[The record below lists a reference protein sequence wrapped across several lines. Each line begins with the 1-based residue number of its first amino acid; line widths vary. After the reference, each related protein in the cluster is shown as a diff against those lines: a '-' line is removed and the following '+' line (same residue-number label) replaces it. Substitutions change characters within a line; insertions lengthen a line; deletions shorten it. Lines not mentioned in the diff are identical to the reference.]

1 MTTVSFRVG
10 PILTAG
16 RAGKLQFG
24 RLGTSRLVAHLA
36 QITTTGRNSQ
46 PTSGGNTGT
55 TGRSNDRKHSNAIT
69 TPARRRIVS
78 GRKEAHREEF
88 TRGLHVHH
96 IRPLSAFGD
105 VENEVNFE
113 RANRLDNLITVCVE
127 HHHLWERA
135 SPLRLDTR

>member
-24 RLGTSRLVAHLA
+24 RLGTSQLVAHLA

-46 PTSGGNTGT
+46 PNEWREYGDNWEEQRQKALERDNYTCQ
-55 TGRSNDRKHSNAIT
+55 
-69 TPARRRIVS
+69 TPDCEWTQ
-78 GRKEAHREEF
+78 EAHREEF